1 MFLQTICTV
10 CDGPFA
16 AKDKKLKR
24 NNDKKEVHKKGIIC
38 RVAIPYELKD
48 DILGGIKMKIGRS
61 LMQSH
66 CGQRLKVKVGS

>member
-1 MFLQTICTV
+1 MLLQTISTVQLVTV

-16 AKDKKLKR
+16 VKLKR
-24 NNDKKEVHKKGIIC
+24 NNDKKKYIKRE
-38 RVAIPYELKD
+38 RVEIPYELKD
-48 DILGGIKMKIGRS
+48 ESLGGIAMKIGRS

>member
-24 NNDKKEVHKKGIIC
+24 NNDKKEIHKKGIIC
-38 RVAIPYELKD
+38 RVAIPYELRD
-48 DILGGIKMKIGRS
+48 DILGGDKDENWPQFDAVTLWAEIKG
-61 LMQSH
+61 
-66 CGQRLKVKVGS
+66 

>member
-24 NNDKKEVHKKGIIC
+24 NSDKKEIHQKGIIC

-48 DILGGIKMKIGRS
+48 DILGGDKDENWPQFDAVTLWAKIKG
-61 LMQSH
+61 
-66 CGQRLKVKVGS
+66 

>member
-24 NNDKKEVHKKGIIC
+24 NNDKKEIHKKGIIC
-38 RVAIPYELKD
+38 RVATPYELKD
-48 DILGGIKMKIGRS
+48 DILGGDKDENWPQFDAVTLWAEIKG
-61 LMQSH
+61 
-66 CGQRLKVKVGS
+66 

>member
-24 NNDKKEVHKKGIIC
+24 NNDKKEIHKKGIISW
-38 RVAIPYELKD
+38 VAIPYELKD
-48 DILGGIKMKIGRS
+48 DILGGDKDENWPQFDAVTLWAEIKG
-61 LMQSH
+61 
-66 CGQRLKVKVGS
+66 